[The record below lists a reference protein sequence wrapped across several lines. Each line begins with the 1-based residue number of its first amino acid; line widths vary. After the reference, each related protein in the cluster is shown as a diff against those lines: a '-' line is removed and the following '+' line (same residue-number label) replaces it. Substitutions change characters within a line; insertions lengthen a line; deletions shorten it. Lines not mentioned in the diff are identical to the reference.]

1 MAELERTELVKSG
14 LDAVAS
20 MIEYLAKDAIG
31 AEFLSEYTSSREVQN
46 IATEKQKNA
55 LNKLIES
62 SSAMDEETKK
72 ISENAGHNI
81 ERLVSVYSEI
91 ETLRNSVQR
100 IEEEHKHYVEKFKIL
115 HQEAKDIMALVEAI
129 QNISEQTNLL
139 SFNASIEA
147 AHAGTVGA
155 GFRIIANE
163 VKKLAGNTKG
173 TTEKIKHEVEKLTK
187 SLVELENGTKSN
199 ASSLDGLTKEATET
213 LERFDKVRKLNSEN
227 NANVEKISTS
237 ISANVK
243 AINSMIKTV
252 QEADDVASKNVELF
266 ADCASRNQM
275 LFNDLY
281 SFAYELKAIFED
293 LK

>member
-1 MAELERTELVKSG
+1 MAELERAELVKGG
-14 LDAVAS
+14 LNAVQS

-31 AEFLSEYTSSREVQN
+31 GEFLSEYTSSKELQSN
-46 IATEKQKNA
+46 ATEKQKVA

-62 SSAMDEETKK
+62 SSQMDEETKK
-72 ISENAGHNI
+72 ISESAGQNI
-81 ERLVSVYSEI
+81 KRLQAVYSEI
-91 ETLRNSVQR
+91 ETLRNSVQK
-100 IEEEHKHYVEKFKIL
+100 IEEEHKRYVEKFKVL
-115 HQEAKDIMALVEAI
+115 HQEASNIMSLVDGI

-147 AHAGTVGA
+147 AHAGAVGA

-173 TTEKIKHEVEKLTK
+173 TTEKIKQEVEKLTK
-187 SLVELENGTKSN
+187 SLVELEDGTKAN
-199 ASSLDGLTKEATET
+199 AASLDGLTKEADST
-213 LERFDKVRKLNSEN
+213 LDRFDKVRRINSEN
-227 NANVEKISTS
+227 NANVENISSS
-237 ISANVK
+237 ISSNVK
-243 AINSMIKTV
+243 SIHSMLKNV
-252 QEADDVASKNVELF
+252 QEADDVGNRTVALF

-281 SFAYELKAIFED
+281 SFAYELKAVLED

>member
-1 MAELERTELVKSG
+1 MTELENAELVKSG
-14 LDAVAS
+14 LNAVQS
-20 MIEYLAKDAIG
+20 LIEYLAKDAIG
-31 AEFLSEYTSSREVQN
+31 GEFLSEYTSSREVQN
-46 IATEKQKNA
+46 SATEKQKAA
-55 LNKLIES
+55 LSKLIES
-62 SSAMDEETKK
+62 SSVMDEETKK
-72 ISENAGHNI
+72 ISESASANI

-100 IEEEHKHYVEKFKIL
+100 IEEEHKRYVEKFKVL
-115 HQEAKDIMALVEAI
+115 HQEASNIMSLVDGI

-147 AHAGTVGA
+147 AHAGAVGA

-173 TTEKIKHEVEKLTK
+173 TTEKIKQEVDKLSK
-187 SLVELENGTKSN
+187 SLVELEDGTKAN
-199 ASSLDGLTKEATET
+199 ATSLDGLTKEADHT
-213 LERFDKVRKLNSEN
+213 LERFAKVRKINSEN

-237 ISANVK
+237 ISSNVK

-252 QEADDVASKNVELF
+252 QEADDVSKKNVELF

-281 SFAYELKAIFED
+281 SFAYELKAVLED

>member
-1 MAELERTELVKSG
+1 MAELERAELVKGG
-14 LDAVAS
+14 LNAVQS

-31 AEFLSEYTSSREVQN
+31 GEFLSEYTSSKELQSN
-46 IATEKQKNA
+46 ATEKQKVA

-62 SSAMDEETKK
+62 SSQMDEETKK
-72 ISENAGHNI
+72 ISESAGQNI
-81 ERLVSVYSEI
+81 KRLQAVYSEI
-91 ETLRNSVQR
+91 ETLRNSVQK
-100 IEEEHKHYVEKFKIL
+100 IEEEHKRYVEKFKVL
-115 HQEAKDIMALVEAI
+115 HQEASNIMSLVDGI

-147 AHAGTVGA
+147 AHAGAVGA

-173 TTEKIKHEVEKLTK
+173 TTEKIKQEVEKLTK
-187 SLVELENGTKSN
+187 SLVELEDGTKAN
-199 ASSLDGLTKEATET
+199 AASLDGLTKEADST
-213 LERFDKVRKLNSEN
+213 LERFDKVRRINSEN
-227 NANVEKISTS
+227 NANVENISSS
-237 ISANVK
+237 ISSNVK
-243 AINSMIKTV
+243 SIHSMLKNV
-252 QEADDVASKNVELF
+252 QEADDVGNRTVAPF

-281 SFAYELKAIFED
+281 SFAYELKAVLED

>member
-1 MAELERTELVKSG
+1 MAELERAELVKGG
-14 LDAVAS
+14 LNAVQS

-31 AEFLSEYTSSREVQN
+31 GEFLSEYTSSKELQSS
-46 IATEKQKNA
+46 ATEKQKVA

-62 SSAMDEETKK
+62 SSQMDEETKK
-72 ISENAGHNI
+72 ISESAGQNI
-81 ERLVSVYSEI
+81 KRLQAVYSEI
-91 ETLRNSVQR
+91 ETLRNSVQK
-100 IEEEHKHYVEKFKIL
+100 IEEEHKRYVEKFKVL
-115 HQEAKDIMALVEAI
+115 HQEASNIMSLVDGI

-147 AHAGTVGA
+147 AHAGAVGA

-173 TTEKIKHEVEKLTK
+173 TTEKIKQEVEKLTK
-187 SLVELENGTKSN
+187 SLVELEDGTKAN
-199 ASSLDGLTKEATET
+199 AASLDGLTKEADST
-213 LERFDKVRKLNSEN
+213 LERFDKVRRINSEN
-227 NANVEKISTS
+227 NANVENISSS
-237 ISANVK
+237 ISSNVK
-243 AINSMIKTV
+243 SIHSMLKNV
-252 QEADDVASKNVELF
+252 QEADDVGNRTVALF

-281 SFAYELKAIFED
+281 SFAYELKAVLED

>member
-1 MAELERTELVKSG
+1 MAELERAELVKGG
-14 LDAVAS
+14 LNAVQS

-31 AEFLSEYTSSREVQN
+31 GEFLSEYTSSKELQSN
-46 IATEKQKNA
+46 ATEKQKVA

-62 SSAMDEETKK
+62 SSQMDEETKK
-72 ISENAGHNI
+72 ISESAGQNI
-81 ERLVSVYSEI
+81 KRLQAVYSEI
-91 ETLRNSVQR
+91 ETLRNSVQK
-100 IEEEHKHYVEKFKIL
+100 IEEEHKRYVEKFKVL
-115 HQEAKDIMALVEAI
+115 HQEASNIMSLVDGI

-147 AHAGTVGA
+147 AHAGAVGA

-173 TTEKIKHEVEKLTK
+173 TTEKIKQEVEKLTK
-187 SLVELENGTKSN
+187 SLVELEDGTKAN
-199 ASSLDGLTKEATET
+199 AASLDGLTKEADST
-213 LERFDKVRKLNSEN
+213 LERFDKVRRINSEN
-227 NANVEKISTS
+227 NANVENISSS
-237 ISANVK
+237 ISSNVK
-243 AINSMIKTV
+243 SIHSMLKNV
-252 QEADDVASKNVELF
+252 QEADDVGNRTVALF

-281 SFAYELKAIFED
+281 SFAYELKAVLED